1 MGHTKQT
8 SFFKTNWKHKFAGGG
23 ELRKKRRGR
32 LQRPLSTKEPLHLV
46 FKADKNRLKS
56 RSFRSSRNFK
66 LVNAII
72 QTYSKRFFIKI
83 EQISIQSNHIHL
95 LIRTSRRSHFH
106 YFFRV
111 VAGQIAQRFEQEGF
125 LSVTDT
131 PRNEDRKVKRRL
143 SLWQFRPFSRVIRG
157 YKNYLQAKDYVQ
169 LNYKEAIGE
178 ISYKKNRLRGL
189 SMAEWE
195 ILWR

>member
-1 MGHTKQT
+1 M
-8 SFFKTNWKHKFAGGG
+8 
-23 ELRKKRRGR
+23 R
-32 LQRPLSTKEPLHLV
+32 L
-46 FKADKNRLKS
+46 
-56 RSFRSSRNFK
+56 FK
-66 LVNAII
+66 L
-72 QTYSKRFFIKI
+72 TLKDFFIKI

-111 VAGQIAQRFEQEGF
+111 VAGQIAQRFEQEGS
-125 LSVTDT
+125 LAVTDT
-131 PRNEDRKVKRRL
+131 PRSEDRKVKRGL

-178 ISYKKNRLRGL
+178 ISYKKNRLKGL